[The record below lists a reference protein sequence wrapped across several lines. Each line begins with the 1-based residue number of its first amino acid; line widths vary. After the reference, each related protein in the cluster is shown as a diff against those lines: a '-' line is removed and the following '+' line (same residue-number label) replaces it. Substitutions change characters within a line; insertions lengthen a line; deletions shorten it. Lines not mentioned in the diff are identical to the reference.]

1 MQGNFEKKV
10 QEKLEDLY
18 LQPSVP
24 VWGKIELQIQ
34 PEKRRRVVFWWLLAL
49 VLLSGAGLWL
59 LTGTK
64 DRKAGATLQSVP
76 VAIKPSEKK
85 QTITTGKE
93 EPKNSA
99 QSTQKRTA
107 DNRAKDVSSQAMSS
121 TNRSTLR
128 AATITPVAQE
138 GSHSLK
144 TLEADKV
151 PNTIQEDRSTKPAD
165 IVLSEEKPAPSLSE
179 SNRTFDTLSA
189 QKAREEKTERLLPVT
204 DSLKRKVAAAKQNWS
219 GKILLAAGISNFLS
233 SQSVSNSYASPAQST
248 TPGSTTSRTTQP
260 QNSQKHFSFSI
271 GYAVE
276 KKLSGR
282 LSVSVGLQY
291 AYYSTLQ
298 KVGTFNVRDTAL
310 RFQDKAFE
318 VSSFYSSVSSG
329 TATLANYTNYTNRLH
344 IAELPLSL
352 QYRPFSG
359 LPISFTG
366 GASYGRLVHSNALT
380 YDAAANIYYVNK
392 ENNRRHSLHLFSAV
406 QYTAISMGKRKLSA
420 GPVIQYNV
428 LSLQKIGVTKQHL
441 LFAGLK
447 TNINF

>member
-24 VWGKIELQIQ
+24 VWEKIELQLQ

-59 LTGTK
+59 LTGKK
-64 DRKAGATLQSVP
+64 DRQAGATLQSVP

-85 QTITTGKE
+85 QTITTGEE

-99 QSTQKRTA
+99 QSTQKRPA

-121 TNRSTLR
+121 TNPSTLR

-144 TLEADKV
+144 TLQADKV

-165 IVLSEEKPAPSLSE
+165 IVLAEEKPAPSLSE
-179 SNRTFDTLSA
+179 SNKTFDTLSA
-189 QKAREEKTERLLPVT
+189 QKASEEKKERLLPVT
-204 DSLKRKVAAAKQNWS
+204 DSSKRKVAAAKQNWS

-248 TPGSTTSRTTQP
+248 TPGSTTSRTTQRP
-260 QNSQKHFSFSI
+260 DNKPGFSFSI

-282 LSVSVGLQY
+282 FSISVGLQY
-291 AYYSTLQ
+291 AYYSTRQ
-298 KVGTFNVRDTAL
+298 KVGSFKVRDTAL

-318 VSSFYSSVSSG
+318 VSGFYSSVSSG
-329 TATLANYTNYTNRLH
+329 TATQTNYTNQMHLV
-344 IAELPLSL
+344 ELPLSL

-366 GASYGRLVHSNALT
+366 GASYGRLAHSNVLT

-392 ENNRRHSLHLFSAV
+392 ENNRRHSLALFSAV
-406 QYTAISMGKRKLSA
+406 QYTVPSKNQLKVRF

-428 LSLQKIGVTKQHL
+428 LPLQKVSNTKQHL

-447 TNINF
+447 TDINF

>member
-24 VWGKIELQIQ
+24 VWEKIELQIQ

-49 VLLSGAGLWL
+49 VLLSGGGLLL

-64 DRKAGATLQSVP
+64 DRKAGAILQSVP

-85 QTITTGKE
+85 QTITTGEE

-107 DNRAKDVSSQAMSS
+107 DNSAKYVSYQAVSS
-121 TNRSTLR
+121 TNPSALR
-128 AATITPVAQE
+128 VATITPVPQE
-138 GSHSLK
+138 SSHSLK
-144 TLEADKV
+144 TLQAGKV
-151 PNTIQEDRSTKPAD
+151 PNTIQEYRSTKPAD
-165 IVLSEEKPAPSLSE
+165 IVLAEEKPAPSLSE
-179 SNRTFDTLSA
+179 SNKTFDTLSA
-189 QKAREEKTERLLPVT
+189 QKAMEEKKEQLLPVT
-204 DSLKRKVAAAKQNWS
+204 DSSKRKVAAVKQNWS
-219 GKILLAAGISNFLS
+219 GKILLAAGMSNFL

-276 KKLSGR
+276 KKLSGAFS
-282 LSVSVGLQY
+282 LSVGLQY

-318 VSSFYSSVSSG
+318 VSGFYSSVSSG

-344 IAELPLSL
+344 MAELPVSL
-352 QYRPFSG
+352 QYRPFRR
-359 LPISFTG
+359 LPVSFAG
-366 GASYGRLVHSNALT
+366 GASYGWLVHSNALT
-380 YDAAANIYYVNK
+380 YDAVANIFYVNK
-392 ENNRRHSLHLFSAV
+392 QNNRRHALHLFSAV

-428 LSLQKIGVTKQHL
+428 LSLQKIGATKQHL

-447 TNINF
+447 TEINF